1 MNNLKLIAID
11 ECEMDDG
18 SKSLTVGKTYN
29 TENISTTQ
37 ILVTDDDGEEH
48 YFELNPLS
56 EACWARFFKLIDKSN
71 G

>member
-1 MNNLKLIAID
+1 MNNLRPIAID

-56 EACWARFFKLIDKSN
+56 EACWARFFKLIK
-71 G
+71 